1 MAELLSSHSGRYLY
15 NIPTLESIVILN
27 FTSKIAL
34 SKLVELPPSLPPLL
48 LRLVEEPKVG
58 GFHIPSP
65 RVLATTVRYD
75 AVL

>member
-27 FTSKIAL
+27 FTGKMAL
-34 SKLVELPPSLPPLL
+34 SKLIELPPSLQPIEGGGE
-48 LRLVEEPKVG
+48 EEPKVG